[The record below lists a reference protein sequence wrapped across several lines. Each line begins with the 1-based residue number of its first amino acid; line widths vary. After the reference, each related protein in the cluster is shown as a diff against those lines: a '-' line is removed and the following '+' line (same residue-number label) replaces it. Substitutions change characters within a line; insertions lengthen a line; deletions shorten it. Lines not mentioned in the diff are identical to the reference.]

1 MRSGGWTALAQVAYD
16 LGREDGMGAER
27 AIPPAATVVLERVLA
42 AEAVR

>member
-1 MRSGGWTALAQVAYD
+1 VKTTLVQVPYD
-16 LGREDGMGAER
+16 VDREDGMGAER